1 MQEEKLREFMKTKNK
16 QENTIETFVDFVKK
30 IDAYL
35 KNEKKSLGIDK
46 SYLKDLQAFLKQW
59 KVDKAKKERFL
70 LAMKSYGK
78 ATDNPNLIA
87 NANRLL
93 GMGTWL
99 SRLEETLDDY
109 VGEELQKKIMDAGGP
124 IKQTST
130 TAKKAVWAKCM
141 MDCLEAN
148 VDEKTCKKILTNNLH
163 FKSPKSPSFKK
174 LKRMYEKASSIDVV
188 LLHLH
193 EKWKKIVGDRYGY
206 DSPEFKYVEADP
218 TIEAGVREGNIVYV
232 SKIPYQIKKFIEAED
247 DQTKR
252 YHYCH
257 CGWVRDSIKKSKEE
271 QVSPT
276 FCNCSGGWHKV
287 PFEGIFEQTLEV
299 DLVKSVLK
307 GDDICTFAIHL
318 PEETMYEK

>member
-1 MQEEKLREFMKTKNK
+1 MQEEKLREFMKSKNK
-16 QENTIETFVDFVKK
+16 QENTVETYVDFVKK

-46 SYLKDLQAFLKQW
+46 SYLKDLQAYLKQW
-59 KVDKAKKERFL
+59 KADKNAKQSFL

-130 TAKKAVWAKCM
+130 TAKKTVWAKCM

-163 FKSPKSPSFKK
+163 FKSPKSPSFMK
-174 LKRMYEKASSIDVV
+174 LKRMYEKAGSIDVV
-188 LLHLH
+188 LQHLH
-193 EKWKKIVGDRYGY
+193 EKWKKIVGDKYGY
-206 DSPEFKYVEADP
+206 DSLEYKYVEADP
-218 TIEAGVREGNIVYV
+218 TIEAGVRKENIVYV

-257 CGWVRDSIKKSKEE
+257 CGWVRDSIKKPEEE
-271 QVSPT
+271 QVSHA

-318 PEETMYEK
+318 PEEAMYEK

>member
-1 MQEEKLREFMKTKNK
+1 MQEEKLREFMRSKDK
-16 QENTIETFVDFVKK
+16 QENTIEMYVTFVKE
-30 IDAYL
+30 IDDYL

-59 KVDKAKKERFL
+59 KTDKKAKQSFL
-70 LAMKSYGK
+70 LAMKSYGR

-93 GMGTWL
+93 GIGTWL
-99 SRLEETLDDY
+99 SRLEETLDEY
-109 VGEELQKKIMDAGGP
+109 VGEELQTKIMEAGGP

-174 LKRMYEKASSIDVV
+174 LKRMYEKSGSIDVV
-188 LLHLH
+188 LQHLH
-193 EKWKKIVGDRYGY
+193 DKWKKIIGDKYGY
-206 DSPEFKYVEADP
+206 DSPEYKYVEADS
-218 TIEAGVREGNIVYV
+218 TIEAGVRKGNIVYV
-232 SKIPYQIKKFIEAED
+232 SKIPYQIKQFIEAED

-257 CGWVRDSIKKSKEE
+257 CGWVRDSLKKPKEE
-271 QVSPT
+271 QVSVN

-318 PEETMYEK
+318 PKEVINEK